1 MKRLAAFAVRL
12 FVVVAVVWSPVQAAP
27 DSFADLADRV
37 LPSVVNVATLPQ
49 GPRSEPRALG
59 SGFVVAERGLIVT
72 NNHVVDGATNLVVTF
87 GDELQYDVEIRGL
100 DVETDLAVLE
110 IVDPDRRF
118 PTLRFGDSKSARV
131 GDWVLAIGN
140 PFGVGS
146 SVSAGIISG
155 QSRDIGA
162 GLYDKFI
169 QTDAAINRGN
179 SGGPLFDKRGR
190 VIGVNTVIFS
200 QTGGSVGVGFAI
212 PSEIAEP
219 VIEQL
224 IEKGKTTRGYLGAY
238 LEDVNPGTRDDLGL
252 ARNEGALVTGI
263 AVTNGPADLAGL
275 QAGDVI
281 LKFNGKAVRGRG
293 QLSRLIASAPIGD
306 PVDVEIVREGQRLSV
321 DVTLASRE
329 ESLAQGPAPST
340 DELMQ
345 QGGMKLAGLT
355 LQNVS
360 AELAEAYRVDPTS
373 EGVLVTGVS
382 HHLTGSILQ
391 PGDLILEVGW
401 DEAES
406 VEAMSDHLNDLRK
419 ARSGPVKILVKR
431 GDRLFYETLRP

>member
-1 MKRLAAFAVRL
+1 MKRFAVFAVRL
-12 FVVVAVVWSPVQAAP
+12 VLVVSLVWSPAQAAP

-72 NNHVVDGATNLVVTF
+72 NNHVVEGATNLVVTF
-87 GDELQYDVEIRGL
+87 GDELQYDVQVRGL

-110 IVDPDRRF
+110 IVDPDRKF
-118 PTLRFGDSKSARV
+118 TALRFGDSKSARV

-179 SGGPLFDKRGR
+179 SGGPLFDRRGR

-212 PSEIAEP
+212 PSEIAQP
-219 VIEQL
+219 VVKQL
-224 IEKGKTTRGYLGAY
+224 IDNGRTTRGYLGAF
-238 LEDVNPGTRDDLGL
+238 LEDVDPGTRDDRGL

-263 AVTNGPADLAGL
+263 AVSDGPAAQAGF
-275 QAGDVI
+275 QAGDII
-281 LKFNGKAVRGRG
+281 LSFDGQRVRGRG
-293 QLSRLIASAPIGD
+293 QLSRLIASTPVGEAVKVDGD
-306 PVDVEIVREGQRLSV
+306 RAGERVTLSG
-321 DVTLASRE
+321 TLASRE
-329 ESLAQGPAPST
+329 ESLAMGPAPAEDPVLASGGLQLSGLPLNNGST
-340 DELMQ
+340 
-345 QGGMKLAGLT
+345 
-355 LQNVS
+355 
-360 AELAEAYRVDPTS
+360 ELAEVYRLDPKA
-373 EGVLVTGVS
+373 EGVVVTGVS
-382 HHLTGSILQ
+382 HHLTGSVLQ
-391 PGDLILEVGW
+391 PGDIILEVGW

-431 GDRLFYETLRP
+431 GDRLFYETIRP